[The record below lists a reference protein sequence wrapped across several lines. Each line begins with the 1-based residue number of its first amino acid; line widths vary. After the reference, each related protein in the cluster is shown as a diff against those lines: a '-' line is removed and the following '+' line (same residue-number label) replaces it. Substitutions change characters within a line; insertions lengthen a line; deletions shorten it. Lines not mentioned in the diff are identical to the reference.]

1 MNFDDTVTD
10 LPLIDPE
17 ATWLPR
23 ADADEP
29 DLDVDGLPGSATRPK
44 LDISG
49 NLW

>member
-29 DLDVDGLPGSATRPK
+29 DLDVDGLPGSMLPR
-44 LDISG
+44 LVQFFFRR
-49 NLW
+49 